1 MVASK
6 SENIKRA
13 GTFRKSVSQG
23 LESRVVPILAGIV
36 SFIDTNRNLDIL
48 IRNDEQKQTWQTD
61 LWLHF
66 INDPELTQLNYAT
79 IVSPKQQELQEVFV
93 KTTSATGKVFS
104 ATMPFSWLIYNQI
117 DEVLTNTKETQDNGE

>member
-1 MVASK
+1 M
-6 SENIKRA
+6 
-13 GTFRKSVSQG
+13 
-23 LESRVVPILAGIV
+23 VPILAGIV

-104 ATMPFSWLIYNQI
+104 ATMPFSWLLYNQI